1 MHIVGIDPGIVHT
14 GVVVLDFDELAHSLA
29 VTADAIPGFDEER
42 VADHVEIKSYVFAEK
57 YKPRSHFTT
66 DKRMVEAEHKLKT
79 RLPKTK
85 LILNTGVT
93 KVVRREVMELF
104 HVWKFSTVTHHQD
117 LRSAARIALYGALK
131 DDDLNRVLYQ
141 FTVDHLEG
149 RPWHVT
155 S

>member
-14 GVVVLDFDELAHSLA
+14 GVVSLSFIESQRTLDVLSCA
-29 VTADAIPGFDEER
+29 VPGFDEDI
-42 VADHVEIKSYVFAEK
+42 VATYVRPDSHTFAEK

-66 DKRMVEAEHKLKT
+66 DKRMVEAEHKLKA

-117 LRSAARIALYGALK
+117 LRSAARIAIYGALK

-149 RPWHVT
+149 RPWDVR